1 MIANRKSGNND
12 GAAILASF
20 RSHLNPAQVCK
31 LGTENVKIYMSNFAK
46 IQDYLIESKNSE
58 NFHFQVVDLDETSME
73 DGLKLCQMIYENN
86 GIRSICLVAGGD
98 GTIG

>member
-31 LGTENVKIYMSNFAK
+31 SKTENIEIYKSTFV
-46 IQDYLIESKNSE
+46 I
-58 NFHFQVVDLDETSME
+58 
-73 DGLKLCQMIYENN
+73 GLRL
-86 GIRSICLVAGGD
+86 SH
-98 GTIG
+98 

>member
-31 LGTENVKIYMSNFAK
+31 LGTENVKIYMSNF
-46 IQDYLIESKNSE
+46 QDYLIQSKNSE
-58 NFHFQVVDLDETSME
+58 NFHF
-73 DGLKLCQMIYENN
+73 
-86 GIRSICLVAGGD
+86 
-98 GTIG
+98 